1 MTEGDRQY
9 RKGFYRLG
17 ETADMV
23 GVEGHVL
30 RFWETEF
37 PMLQP
42 HKSPGGQRRYRPED
56 IELLHRIRSLLY
68 EEGYTIAGARRQL
81 SREADGQPAGDAAR
95 GGDGDAGAALTLARQ
110 EIRAILT
117 LLGGGD
123 KL

>member
-1 MTEGDRQY
+1 MSDQARGY

-17 ETADMV
+17 ETAEMV

-42 HKSPGGQRRYRPED
+42 HKSPGGQRRYRPAD
-56 IELLHRIRSLLY
+56 IELLQRIRHLLY

-81 SREADGQPAGDAAR
+81 QGGGGDAAPSSVPGSSPAASAIRAAR
-95 GGDGDAGAALTLARQ
+95 G

>member
-1 MTEGDRQY
+1 MTDGERRY

-17 ETADMV
+17 ETAERV

-56 IELLHRIRSLLY
+56 IELLLRIRALLY
-68 EEGYTIAGARRQL
+68 DEGYTIAGARRQL
-81 SREADGQPAGDAAR
+81 ALEPNEDRTGASDR
-95 GGDGDAGAALTLARQ
+95 GGGSHAEDTLSVARQ